1 MLARPTSGPLV
12 ARRLADYHLQLHATR
27 SYLDNAPPLRTAHD
41 LRQHVLIGY
50 VPDLIYSPALDYI
63 AEIRPGSAPD
73 LRSSSIN
80 AQHALAVSGAGLCML
95 PRFIGAQ
102 DARLMPVL
110 TDEITL
116 TRSFWL
122 VVHRDTRK
130 LARVAAFVDWLVAL
144 VESQAAIFRSPASPH
159 S

>member
-1 MLARPTSGPLV
+1 
-12 ARRLADYHLQLHATR
+12 
-27 SYLDNAPPLRTAHD
+27 
-41 LRQHVLIGY
+41 
-50 VPDLIYSPALDYI
+50 
-63 AEIRPGSAPD
+63 
-73 LRSSSIN
+73 
-80 AQHALAVSGAGLCML
+80 ML